1 MGVCA
6 VLSALPIV
14 FLDSFQFVA
23 MLYWLLLFFGG
34 FVLPPITGIMI
45 NSVKEHQKPS
55 ANSIANLCYNLFG
68 FLPAPSVYG
77 AISSIAGPNHP
88 RIAMGCLLWS
98 TVFTISALLYGIKLK
113 I

>member
-1 MGVCA
+1 
-6 VLSALPIV
+6 
-14 FLDSFQFVA
+14 

-34 FVLPPITGIMI
+34 FILPPITGVMI

-68 FLPAPSVYG
+68 FLPAPSFYG
-77 AISSIAGPNHP
+77 AISSLTGGVNS
-88 RIAMGCLLWS
+88 RIAMGCLLFS
-98 TVFTISALLYGIKLK
+98 TLFSIGALLYGMKLN